1 MLKTKDIKIF
11 DVVKRTSRRTTVGG
25 YTEKITRHHFS
36 DFKAACEEL
45 ELVIGD
51 TKRNVEIS
59 KLIAK
64 AETQPD
70 SGIRVSEDQYTFHL
84 FSEMLEVTI
93 DLSYDEITVLDLERE
108 PEEREII
115 FVDKGVFGDEE
126 EHYFNCKCHDGY
138 AIGKAADDED
148 CGVDKILVIYPTL
161 EAVSKL
167 KLKEEI
173 LDWFGLHDKEDIT
186 FGDVAIKYGH
196 III

>member
-1 MLKTKDIKIF
+1 MLKTKEIKIF

-45 ELVIGD
+45 ELLID
-51 TKRNVEIS
+51 KTKHNVEIS

-64 AETQPD
+64 AEVQPD
-70 SGIRVSEDQYTFHL
+70 SEIRVCEDQYTFHL

-93 DLSYDEITVLDLERE
+93 DLSCDEITVLDLERE

-126 EHYFNCKCHDGY
+126 EHLFKCRCYDGY
-138 AIGKAADDED
+138 AIGSATDDED
-148 CGVDKILVIYPTL
+148 CCVKRIVAVYPTL
-161 EAVSKL
+161 EVVGKL

-173 LDWFGLHDKEDIT
+173 IDYCGLSSKEDIT

-196 III
+196 IIN